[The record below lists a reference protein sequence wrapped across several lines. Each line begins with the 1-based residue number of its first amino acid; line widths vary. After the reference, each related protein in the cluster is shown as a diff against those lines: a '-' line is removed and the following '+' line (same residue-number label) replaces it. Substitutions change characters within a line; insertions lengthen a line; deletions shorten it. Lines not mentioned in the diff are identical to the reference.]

1 MGDLTAHFSKYEF
14 RCRDGSEHSIDC
26 GLLAM
31 LEAIRCHFDKP
42 ATITSGYRSPDYNAA
57 VGGASNSQHLYG
69 TAADFQVA
77 NETIDKVYDWCN
89 EMFPVCGLG
98 LYRRSSTFG
107 WGWIHIDNRGSRARW
122 TG

>member
-14 RCRDGSEHSIDC
+14 KCRDGSEHPIDC

-42 ATITSGYRSPDYNAA
+42 VNITSGYRSPNYNAA
-57 VGGASNSQHLYG
+57 VGGALNSQHLYG
-69 TAADFQVA
+69 TAADFQVSGVPI
-77 NETIDKVYDWCN
+77 EQVHDWADA
-89 EMFPVCGLG
+89 MFPVSGLG
-98 LYRRSSTFG
+98 LYKRSGT

-122 TG
+122 LG